1 MVKFWGAMKK
11 EQTDKIYIVGIGD
24 NGADNLGKETL
35 SIIQDAE
42 ILFGGE
48 RHLEFFQSHTAEK
61 VIVKSNL
68 KEVAAQINLELGKK
82 RMVVLASGDPLFYGI
97 GKYILSKVEHDKEEI
112 LPFTSSMQLAF
123 AKIKESWEDAHLVS
137 LHAKPLENLLNLIKA
152 SEPKKIGIFTD
163 DKNSPDHIART
174 LIEKELNGYQSYV
187 CENLGS
193 GDEKIISGN
202 LEDIAQGKFSSLNV
216 MILIKREKQYAP
228 KDEKSENN
236 RKWSFG
242 IPDDEFY
249 QRTPEKGLITKS
261 EIRVISLAKMK
272 LQPDSIVWD
281 IGAGSGSVSIES
293 ALLAPSGKV
302 YAVEKN
308 EEDYKLILKNIEKF
322 KTSHIEAIHGLAPN
336 ALASIPLDPDAVFI
350 GGSSG
355 NMHEILK
362 VCSERLKPNGRI
374 IVNVITLEN
383 LSEAWESLK
392 KIGLNS
398 EVTLLQISRSQP
410 ILEITRFAALNP
422 IFIITAKK

>member
-68 KEVAAQINLELGKK
+68 KEVAAQINLE
-82 RMVVLASGDPLFYGI
+82 I
-97 GKYILSKVEHDKEEI
+97 GK
-112 LPFTSSMQLAF
+112 
-123 AKIKESWEDAHLVS
+123 
-137 LHAKPLENLLNLIKA
+137 
-152 SEPKKIGIFTD
+152 KKIGIFTD

-236 RKWSFG
+236 RKWSFV